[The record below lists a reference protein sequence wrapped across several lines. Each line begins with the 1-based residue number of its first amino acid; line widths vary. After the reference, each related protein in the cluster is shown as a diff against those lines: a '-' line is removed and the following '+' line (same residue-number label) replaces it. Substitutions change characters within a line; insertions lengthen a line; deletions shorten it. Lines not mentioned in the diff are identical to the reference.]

1 VPRVLLH
8 TGARD
13 GRPLTLAAAA
23 WLVEHGVSLVGTDA
37 DGLDDGSRDGAPA
50 LDALLDAGVP
60 VVERLTG
67 LDALPPTGALFTAA
81 PPRLAGVGRV
91 PVRAFAR
98 VPRV

>member
-1 VPRVLLH
+1 
-8 TGARD
+8 
-13 GRPLTLAAAA
+13 
-23 WLVEHGVSLVGTDA
+23 GVSLVGTDA